1 MTAKDLRTSTGL
13 SQEKFSRLVHI
24 PAPTLQSWEQGKS
37 KPPEYVLFL
46 LEEYLKH
53 LPKNEK

>member
-1 MTAKDLRTSTGL
+1 MRASNGL
-13 SQEKFSRLVHI
+13 SREKFAVLVHI
-24 PAPTLQSWEQGKS
+24 PVANIQTWEQGKS

-53 LPKNEK
+53 LPKKEN